1 MHHFVVVDVKGGFS
15 VTQEEESR
23 EGGDLHLTCKAN
35 KYLYTA
41 LSWQRLNDTTSTV
54 SAQQLSPGEYSN
66 SLVLLLSNLTAR
78 DTGVYRCSA
87 NHLFT
92 GKEAHLDTQVNV
104 SSKCPP
110 IKLLLLLT
118 LASCFSQ
125 GLQIH

>member
-1 MHHFVVVDVKGGFS
+1 MHHFVIVDVKGGFS
-15 VTQEEESR
+15 VTQEEDSR

-54 SAQQLSPGEYSN
+54 STRQVSSGEYSN

-87 NHLFT
+87 NHLVT
-92 GKEAHLDTQVNV
+92 GKEAHLDIQVNV
-104 SSKCPP
+104 SSKCPQVRP
-110 IKLLLLLT
+110 LNKILLLY
-118 LASCFSQ
+118 
-125 GLQIH
+125 